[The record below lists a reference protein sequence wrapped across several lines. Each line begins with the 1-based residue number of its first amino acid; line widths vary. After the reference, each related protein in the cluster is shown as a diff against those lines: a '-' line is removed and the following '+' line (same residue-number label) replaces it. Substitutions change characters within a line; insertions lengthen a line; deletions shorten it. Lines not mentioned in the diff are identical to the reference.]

1 MPKHTQVYIRK
12 SLVKLLVVNSI
23 SLSIPVCL
31 LEQNMLLAI
40 YFDISFQVTLQLIYI
55 YIYRYMS
62 SSHIFIS
69 YHIINSKPNNND
81 EAYNISL
88 HNKESI
94 NLR

>member
-55 YIYRYMS
+55 YIDICLH
-62 SSHIFIS
+62 HIFL
-69 YHIINSKPNNND
+69 YHIILSIQNQIIMMRPI
-81 EAYNISL
+81 ISQYIIRSPL
-88 HNKESI
+88 I
-94 NLR
+94 